1 MSQIPRHKVFISF
14 HEEDRQWRDYFVT
27 ALGGGIVDK
36 SVHEED
42 IDDNPLKT
50 ETVRQKIRDEFIA
63 DATVTVVLVGP
74 CTWQRKFVDWEIGSS
89 LRQTKRNSR
98 CGLVGLLLP
107 NHPDFQRSTYHP
119 SLVPPRLYDNVRPEI
134 GFAHIGNW
142 NPFGS
147 ADPVLHAIDWAHR
160 NRYTVNPDNRR
171 VQFAHNFSGTCA
183 LGWRDG

>member
-14 HEEDRQWRDYFVT
+14 HERDRQWRDYFVT

-42 IDDNPLKT
+42 IDDDPLKT

-89 LRQTKRNSR
+89 LQNTRKNPR
-98 CGLVGLLLP
+98 CGLVGFLLP
-107 NHPDFQRSTYHP
+107 HHPDHGTGQWHHR
-119 SLVPPRLYDNVRPEI
+119 LVPPRLCDNARQEN
-134 GFAHIGNW
+134 GFAEIMDWHPRGSVNAVLESIDRAFKRRHVR
-142 NPFGS
+142 NPKNNRPQFGK
-147 ADPVLHAIDWAHR
+147 
-160 NRYTVNPDNRR
+160 NR
-171 VQFAHNFSGTCA
+171 SGPCQA
-183 LGWRDG
+183 GWQDG